1 MSAIPGDISGTT
13 TSGSS
18 RTEGLSLTARV
29 YFFFAAVV
37 AASVSVPLL
46 PRLQGTSGWVT
57 FAILATGAATARLFS
72 VRTPHN
78 QAYHADVVF
87 LIAAVLLLPP
97 QLVAPLGAI
106 SMIPEWLKYRY
117 RWPLQTFNICNHTID
132 IMAAWG
138 VAHLIGHLNVV
149 SNPQLELALAGAAAS
164 LVYVSLN
171 HGVLAVMLRLAYGH
185 TARDTGLFTFE
196 NLSTEVVLAALGVA
210 MAAFWNSNAWVIPF
224 VLAPLLLIHR
234 SLSVPALQAEA
245 RVDPKTGLFNARYF
259 ASALAEELGRADRF
273 GRPMSLMTRVTLW
286 LFGAM

>member
-1 MSAIPGDISGTT
+1 MGEVPPVPRSGDDHTENRAYSPRRIEGIARALRTPQGDKSMSAIPGDISGTT
-13 TSGSS
+13 TAGSS
-18 RTEGLSLTARV
+18 RTEGLSLTARI

-117 RWPLQTFNICNHTID
+117 RWLLQTFNICNHTID
-132 IMAAWG
+132 VMAAWG
-138 VAHLIGHLNVV
+138 VAYAISHSHLVGNHQVL
-149 SNPQLELALAGAAAS
+149 LAFAGAAAS
-164 LVYVSLN
+164 IVYVALN
-171 HGVLAVMLRLAYGH
+171 HGLLAVMLRL
-185 TARDTGLFTFE
+185 
-196 NLSTEVVLAALGVA
+196 
-210 MAAFWNSNAWVIPF
+210 
-224 VLAPLLLIHR
+224 
-234 SLSVPALQAEA
+234 
-245 RVDPKTGLFNARYF
+245 
-259 ASALAEELGRADRF
+259 
-273 GRPMSLMTRVTLW
+273 
-286 LFGAM
+286 